1 MNIDLAAYGR
11 VAEDYARCVVSGEIP
26 ACKWLRLAAQ
36 AMLQDLARQDDE
48 AFPWLFDEKR
58 VWRAC
63 VFIESLPHVKGSWAA
78 RRELMRLEPW
88 QIWIVAS
95 LFGWVSKKTGRRRYR
110 RALILVPRKN
120 GKSALAAA
128 IGLYMLAG
136 DGEHGAEVFAG
147 ATSEKQ
153 AFEVFRPARAMAQR
167 TPRMCR
173 RFSLDLGAK
182 SIISVENGSRFEPLI
197 GKPGD
202 GASPS
207 CAIIDEYHEHPDDS
221 LVETMRT
228 GMGARDEPLL
238 LMISTAGDN
247 IGGPCYQAML
257 DARHVL
263 EGSEKDEGLFA
274 ALYGLDDDD
283 DWTAEASLKKA
294 NPNFGVS
301 VSAEFLAQERA
312 DALAN
317 ARRQAV
323 FQVKHLNRWVG
334 SRAAFFNMENWR
346 CCADDALSLDAYQ
359 GKRCYLGLDLASKND
374 LAAIGLVFPHDD
386 GTHALFARYYAPE
399 DALRGPNG
407 GRYRPWVAEKR
418 LTLTDGAM
426 IDHDRIGRDIR
437 DMMRRFDVAKLAF
450 DPWNATA
457 LITRLMNDGA
467 PALEFRQSTK
477 NYSEGMKTLAA
488 AIDGRKVVHEGDAA
502 LAWQFGNVTA
512 KPDAAD
518 NVYPRKETPESKIDG
533 AIAVLMAY
541 CVAIAEEGTAC
552 APLVFSIAV

>member
-1 MNIDLAAYGR
+1 MTIDLASYGR
-11 VAEDYARCVVSGEIP
+11 AAERYARDVTSGKIT
-26 ACKWLRLAAQ
+26 ACKWLRLAAK
-36 AMLQDLARQDDE
+36 ATLDDLGRQGDD
-48 AFPWLFDEKR
+48 AFAWRFDDSR
-58 VWRAC
+58 AWRAC
-63 VFIESLPHVKGSWAA
+63 AFIESLPHVKGSWAA
-78 RRELMRLEPW
+78 RGELMRLEPW
-88 QIWIVAS
+88 QVWIVAT

-120 GKSALAAA
+120 GKSALAAS

-136 DGEHGAEVFAG
+136 DGEHGAEVFSG

-153 AFEVFRPARAMAQR
+153 AFEVFRPARAMALR

-173 RFSLDLGAK
+173 RFSLEIGAK

-207 CAIIDEYHEHPDDS
+207 CAIVDEYHEHPDDS

-257 DARHVL
+257 DARHIL
-263 EGSEKDEGLFA
+263 EGNERDDGLFA

-283 DWTAEASLKKA
+283 DWTAEPALKKA
-294 NPNFGVS
+294 NPNFAVS

-346 CCADDALSLDAYQ
+346 RCADTALSLDAYK
-359 GKRCYLGLDLASKND
+359 GKRCYIGLDLASKQD
-374 LAAIGLVFPHDD
+374 LAAVGVVFPSVN
-386 GTHALFARYYAPE
+386 GTHAIFARYYAPA

-407 GRYRPWVAEKR
+407 GRYRAWAAEKR
-418 LTLTDGAM
+418 LILTDGAM
-426 IDHDRIGRDIR
+426 IDHDRIGADIR
-437 DMMRRFDVAKLAF
+437 EMMRRFDVAKLAF

-477 NYSEGMKTLAA
+477 NFSEGMKMLAA
-488 AIDGRKVVHEGDAA
+488 AIDDRKIVHEGDAA
-502 LAWQFGNVTA
+502 LAWQFSNVTA

-518 NVYPRKETPESKIDG
+518 NVYPRKENSESKIDG

-541 CVAIAEEGTAC
+541 SVAIAENGADN
-552 APLVFSIAV
+552 APMVFSIAV

>member
-1 MNIDLAAYGR
+1 VSIDLASYSR
-11 VAEDYARCVVSGEIP
+11 VMEAYARAVVCGEIP
-26 ACKWLRLAAQ
+26 ACEWLRLAAEGTL
-36 AMLQDLARQDDE
+36 AELARTDDDSF
-48 AFPWLFDEKR
+48 AFKFDHAR
-58 VWRAC
+58 AWRAC
-63 VFIESLPHVKGSWAA
+63 AFIESLPHVKGGWAA
-78 RRELMRLEPW
+78 RRELMRLQPW
-88 QIWIVAS
+88 QVWVVAS
-95 LFGWVSKKTGRRRYR
+95 LFGWVRKDNGRRRYR

-153 AFEVFRPARAMAQR
+153 AFEVFRPARAMALK
-167 TPRMCR
+167 TPRMVA
-173 RFSLDLGAK
+173 RFSLEIGAK
-182 SIISVENGSRFEPLI
+182 TIISIENGSRFEPLI

-207 CAIIDEYHEHPDDS
+207 CAIIDEYHEHESDE

-228 GMGARDEPLL
+228 GMGAREEPLL

-257 DARHVL
+257 DARRIL
-263 EGSEKDEGLFA
+263 EGNERDDALFA

-283 DWTAEASLKKA
+283 DWTAESALRRA

-317 ARRQAV
+317 ARRQGV

-346 CCADDALSLDAYQ
+346 RCAVAGLPLE
-359 GKRCYLGLDLASKND
+359 GFVRKRVYLGLDLASKND
-374 LAAIGLVFPHDD
+374 LAALGLVFPFEK
-386 GTHALFARYYAPE
+386 GKHAVFARYYAPE

-407 GRYRPWVAEKR
+407 ARYRAWAADGR
-418 LTLTDGAM
+418 ITLTDGAM
-426 IDHDRIGRDIR
+426 IDHDRIGDDIR
-437 DMMRRFDVAKLAF
+437 ALMRRFTVAKIAF

-457 LITRLMNDGA
+457 LITPLMSEGA
-467 PALEFRQSTK
+467 PALEFRQTTQ
-477 NYSEGMKTLAA
+477 NFSEGMKTLAA
-488 AIDGRKVVHEGDAA
+488 AIDDGKIVHDGDPA
-502 LAWQFGNVTA
+502 LAWQMANVTA
-512 KPDAAD
+512 KADAND
-518 NVYPRKETPESKIDG
+518 NVFPRKESPESKIDG

-541 CVAIAEEGTAC
+541 SVAIAEEGTAR
-552 APLVFSIAV
+552 APLVFSIPT

>member
-1 MNIDLAAYGR
+1 MTIDVASYGR
-11 VAEDYARCVVSGEIP
+11 VAETYARSVTLGEIA

-36 AMLQDLARQDDE
+36 STLDDHARQNDD
-48 AFPWLFDEKR
+48 AFPWRFDAQR
-58 VWRAC
+58 AWRAC
-63 VFIESLPHVKGSWAA
+63 AFIESLPHVKGSWAA
-78 RRELMRLEPW
+78 RREMMRLEPW
-88 QIWIVAS
+88 QVWIVAT
-95 LFGWVSKKTGRRRYR
+95 LFGWISKKTGRRRYR

-153 AFEVFRPARAMAQR
+153 AFEVFRPARAMALK

-173 RFSLDLGAK
+173 RFGLDIGAK
-182 SIISVENGSRFEPLI
+182 SLISVENGSRFEPLI

-207 CAIIDEYHEHPDDS
+207 CSIVDEYHEHPDDS

-257 DARHVL
+257 DARRML
-263 EGSEKDEGLFA
+263 EGNESDETLFA

-283 DWTAEASLKKA
+283 DWTDKNALIKA
-294 NPNFGVS
+294 NPNYGVS
-301 VSAEFLAQERA
+301 VSAEFLEQERT

-317 ARRQAV
+317 ARRQAI

-334 SRAAFFNMENWR
+334 SRKAYFNMENWR
-346 CCADDALSLDAYQ
+346 RCVGQGLTLDAFA
-359 GKRCYLGLDLASKND
+359 GERCYIGLDLASKND
-374 LAAIGLVFPHDD
+374 LAAIGLVFPREN
-386 GTHALFARYYAPE
+386 GTHAIFARYYAPE

-407 GRYRPWVAEKR
+407 GRYRVWAAEKR
-418 LTLTDGAM
+418 LILTEGAM
-426 IDHDRIGRDIR
+426 IDHDRIGADIR
-437 DMMRRFDVAKLAF
+437 GLLRRFEVAKLAF

-457 LITRLMNDGA
+457 LITRLMNEGA
-467 PALEFRQSTK
+467 PALEFRQSAK

-488 AIDGRKVVHEGDAA
+488 AIDDRKVTHDGDAA

-512 KPDAAD
+512 KPDAAE
-518 NVYPRKETPESKIDG
+518 NVFPRKESPESKIDG

-541 CVAIAEEGTAC
+541 CVAIAEEGTAST
-552 APLVFSIAV
+552 PLVFSIAV